1 MLDEIVRTLCD
12 RYGADWTTDEDAN
25 IRFSIE
31 AEFLMRGVE
40 GAHLIGEPT
49 LSDGHTTLTV
59 WVDFPLPDLMVAD
72 ELAFEILGRL
82 SEDVF
87 YSERVIE
94 ARTVRYR
101 FVTGTAKH
109 GHVGSLVFAGPHAA
123 DFAGALYQR
132 TASGVRFQA

>member
-1 MLDEIVRTLCD
+1 MFDDVVKILCD
-12 RYGADWTTDEDAN
+12 RYGDQWTSDEDAN
-25 IRFSIE
+25 IRFSLE

-49 LSDGHTTLTV
+49 LDEEATTLTV
-59 WVDFPLPDLMVAD
+59 WVDFPLTDLMITD

-87 YSERVIE
+87 YSERHIE
-94 ARTVRYR
+94 ARTIRYR

-123 DFAGALYQR
+123 AFASAIFQK
-132 TASGVRFQA
+132 TSNGVRYHA